1 MFKIWRKREGKREK
15 KNKSRVSNGCR
26 RGAAGANF
34 RRRDE
39 RQGERGAAHTYTYGP
54 SVRSPSSPSRRA
66 LWLFRG
72 CAHGRTAV
80 RGSTRVERSR
90 VESEGRARRVADP
103 WGRSSGGY
111 CRVEAS
117 AYSVTYPSA
126 VYSHLLASTLGSARE
141 YESTVGASRELTQ

>member
-39 RQGERGAAHTYTYGP
+39 RQRGERGEPRIRIHTARVYVP
-54 SVRSPSSPSRRA
+54 PPVRRDERC
-66 LWLFRG
+66 G
-72 CAHGRTAV
+72 CFVAVRTAEPPYV
-80 RGSTRVERSR
+80 DRREPSG
-90 VESEGRARRVADP
+90 GRARRVADP
-103 WGRSSGGY
+103 WGRSSGEY

-117 AYSVTYPSA
+117 AYSVAYPSA